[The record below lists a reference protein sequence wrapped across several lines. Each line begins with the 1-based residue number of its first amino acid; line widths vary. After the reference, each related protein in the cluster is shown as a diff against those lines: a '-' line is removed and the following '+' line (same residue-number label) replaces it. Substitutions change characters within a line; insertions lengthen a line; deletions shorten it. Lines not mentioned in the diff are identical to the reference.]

1 MALLVEDG
9 TGLAGAES
17 YASVAD
23 ATAYHAARGNAAWAA
38 LASDTIREQNLRKAT
53 DYMVQVYRLRWKG
66 WRVSVTQALDW
77 PRSEVERADYAALQA
92 NGLTTISGD
101 YYYPADEVPAE
112 VEKACF
118 ELALAAIAGDLNP
131 DIGRRTIREKVD
143 VIEVEYD
150 RFSPLVKV
158 YRDVDGWLSP
168 LLEYGGSGAFRKVTR
183 T

>member
-1 MALLVEDG
+1 MALVVEDG

-17 YASVAD
+17 YVSVAD

-38 LASDTIREQNLRKAT
+38 VASDTVREQLLRKAT

-66 WRVSVTQALDW
+66 WRISVTQALDW
-77 PRSEVERADYAALQA
+77 PRSEVERADYAALQT
-92 NGLTTISGD
+92 NGMTTISGE

-118 ELALAAIAGDLNP
+118 ELALVAIDGDLNP

-150 RFSPLVKV
+150 RFSPLAKM
-158 YRDVDGWLSP
+158 YRDVDGWLAP
-168 LLEYGGSGAFRKVTR
+168 LLDSFGSGVFRKVIR
-183 T
+183 A